1 MKKLR
6 YVAHMFGPLPACHR
20 VAGFRP
26 TRDNLIKTRRPTCM
40 LVYASCNLNKFK
52 HWYVLISPKRDKET
66 NISSEKEE

>member
-26 TRDNLIKTRRPTCM
+26 TRDNLTKTRRPRAYM
-40 LVYASCNLNKFK
+40 YAGLCFVQSK
-52 HWYVLISPKRDKET
+52 
-66 NISSEKEE
+66 